1 MTAEIV
7 SFGSARAAQANDQVR
22 DSIRALLRACHL
34 RVEDLADMAGMASST
49 MYQRLAGKGNRKV
62 FPIGDV
68 AAIADVFE
76 VSVENLLT
84 GQLDLAKAKA
94 AIDRRLQTAERSV
107 NNRNLTTRQAAA

>member
-1 MTAEIV
+1 
-7 SFGSARAAQANDQVR
+7 
-22 DSIRALLRACHL
+22 
-34 RVEDLADMAGMASST
+34 MAGMASST

-94 AIDRRLQTAERSV
+94 AIDRRLQGAERSV

>member
-1 MTAEIV
+1 
-7 SFGSARAAQANDQVR
+7 
-22 DSIRALLRACHL
+22 
-34 RVEDLADMAGMASST
+34 MAGMASST